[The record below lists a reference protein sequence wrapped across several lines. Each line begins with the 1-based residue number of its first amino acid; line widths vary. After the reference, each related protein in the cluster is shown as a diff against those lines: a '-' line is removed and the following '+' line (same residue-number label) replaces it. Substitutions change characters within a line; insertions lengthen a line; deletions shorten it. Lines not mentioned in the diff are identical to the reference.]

1 MTKPLQQDI
10 NRTFLHLQKQDIT
23 RCAICYKEN
32 DNSTNDYLNWVQ
44 CSLCDILVHET
55 YAQEQMI
62 HMTSYVKHIFLV
74 LAIYTCWTG
83 GVGLHIFSD
92 SITLAD
98 SYDSAVEQV
107 ASPSHFIAIGE
118 RYFGW
123 TEGITLPV

>member
-1 MTKPLQQDI
+1 
-10 NRTFLHLQKQDIT
+10 
-23 RCAICYKEN
+23 
-32 DNSTNDYLNWVQ
+32 
-44 CSLCDILVHET
+44 
-55 YAQEQMI
+55 MI
-62 HMTSYVKHIFLV
+62 HMTFYVKHVFLV

-98 SYDSAVEQV
+98 SYDSGVEQV

-118 RYFGW
+118 RCFGW